1 MNNSHII
8 IGYGN
13 WAKKIIHFLEKKKIY
28 SKLYIKTRSNY
39 FQYSKNRKLT
49 KKKFASI
56 KENIKSVH
64 ICSPVNSHFYY
75 LKKFSYLKKI
85 IIEKPF
91 LKNISQLNKIKKIFN
106 YKNLIL
112 INYTYLFNP
121 ILKKLKDDI
130 KVKSGGKIV
139 INFSKKNNFYKKK
152 YECINDWIEH
162 PLSIILYLFGKFKKF
177 EILKKEFSKK
187 NRFKEKLVM
196 HYSYKNFIIQVNINV
211 VDDDKKNIIFLTN
224 SKKRIYDLEKNS
236 VFNNNKKIFFSK
248 KNSFDTLYLTLKN
261 NIKLQFQKFD
271 FHKEILK
278 EKIKILKKLKN
289 AKKNYN

>member
-1 MNNSHII
+1 
-8 IGYGN
+8 
-13 WAKKIIHFLEKKKIY
+13 
-28 SKLYIKTRSNY
+28 
-39 FQYSKNRKLT
+39 
-49 KKKFASI
+49 
-56 KENIKSVH
+56 
-64 ICSPVNSHFYY
+64 
-75 LKKFSYLKKI
+75 
-85 IIEKPF
+85 
-91 LKNISQLNKIKKIFN
+91 
-106 YKNLIL
+106 
-112 INYTYLFNP
+112 
-121 ILKKLKDDI
+121 
-130 KVKSGGKIV
+130 
-139 INFSKKNNFYKKK
+139 
-152 YECINDWIEH
+152 
-162 PLSIILYLFGKFKKF
+162 
-177 EILKKEFSKK
+177 
-187 NRFKEKLVM
+187 M

>member
-1 MNNSHII
+1 MKQHLI
-8 IGYGN
+8 IGFGQ
-13 WAKKIIHFLEKKKIY
+13 WSKKIINFLRKKNFYSKIY
-28 SKLYIKTRSNY
+28 IKKRNYY
-39 FQYSKNRKLT
+39 FQYG
-49 KKKFASI
+49 KKEKISI
-56 KENIKSVH
+56 TDFSELIKKIDSVH
-64 ICSPVNSHFYY
+64 ICTPVDTHYYY
-75 LKKFSYLKKI
+75 LKKNIKFKKI
-85 IIEKPF
+85 IVEKPF
-91 LKNISQLNKIKKIFN
+91 LNNVNQVNKIQKI
-106 YKNLIL
+106 YPISGLI
-112 INYTYLFNP
+112 IVNYTYLFSPFLKN
-121 ILKKLKDDI
+121 LKKKISI
-130 KVKSGGKIV
+130 KKNKKIV

-248 KNSFDTLYLTLKN
+248 KNSFDILYLTLKN